1 MDSEIFR
8 SFVTIA
14 ETGSFTETARRI
26 GRTQSAVTQQI
37 RKLEDALRRPLFRR
51 GSGLVTLTE
60 HGQRLMPHARA
71 IVSAQDAALAAFDLS
86 ELTGT
91 VSLGLP
97 ETYAQYLIP
106 RILPGFRALYP
117 NVTIDLSFTNSLQ
130 LLRHLE
136 GGALDLSFV
145 TDVEA
150 PDAVGPVVLR
160 DEVVWVAPKAAAPE
174 LETPLPIVVWREGT
188 AYRRVTIERLRAQ
201 GRDVRIAVSTESIGG
216 MIVAV
221 SAGLGIA
228 ALTRSVT
235 PSSLRTLTR
244 EAGMPDMPILK
255 VRLVRAKERKNRLV
269 DRLHDHILEVLGD
282 GVIEN
287 GPSAEI

>member
-1 MDSEIFR
+1 
-8 SFVTIA
+8 
-14 ETGSFTETARRI
+14 
-26 GRTQSAVTQQI
+26 
-37 RKLEDALRRPLFRR
+37 
-51 GSGLVTLTE
+51 
-60 HGQRLMPHARA
+60 
-71 IVSAQDAALAAFDLS
+71 
-86 ELTGT
+86 
-91 VSLGLP
+91 
-97 ETYAQYLIP
+97 
-106 RILPGFRALYP
+106 
-117 NVTIDLSFTNSLQ
+117 
-130 LLRHLE
+130 
-136 GGALDLSFV
+136 
-145 TDVEA
+145 
-150 PDAVGPVVLR
+150 
-160 DEVVWVAPKAAAPE
+160 
-174 LETPLPIVVWREGT
+174 
-188 AYRRVTIERLRAQ
+188 
-201 GRDVRIAVSTESIGG
+201 VRIAVSTESIGG